1 MANGQQSSDDQ
12 FDILEHPTLGTL
24 KFPKGMGVDE
34 RNASIDYLLN
44 QKQVASKRPATGTF
58 IPVDNPVADA
68 AADEKALKQQQAAKM
83 AQPGYARFVEA
94 AGGDIMS
101 GIAGLAQSVPGVSTI
116 TKLIQGDLKGA
127 ATSIL
132 PGSDIADQV
141 RKIQGMKDADTARQK
156 AGYSPL
162 YRGAAIA
169 GETLGIIDPKEMEKA
184 AAQGDTASVL
194 GHTVAPVMGAL
205 LFGKGTEE
213 ARGLTSTEKG
223 PSAGGADPLSQAPGT
238 SRGPV
243 FKAIKELR
251 ARGFSNAEIEGMDY
265 EARRDALAGVRKP
278 NAAPTRTAETPAAP
292 APSRAG
298 VPAGDTVSSRPT
310 EAVSGGKASATNQA
324 AAAPVTSQVPSP
336 IVPAPETT
344 AQAGPGGDL
353 RGPVTHTLPS
363 WATRPVPPISSITAP
378 RDPFTG
384 VPTQP
389 AVPAATTQIKGPLRN
404 VTGFPDPLQ
413 MSLENAALRQQRPA
427 GFVPEPHQPVNPQE
441 VLDLQHALA
450 SQGYKGEVNAENVN
464 ELLRRANE
472 IRAVIAPRPD
482 DVGAIREEHRATLEQ
497 PGRPEEIA
505 SPIQS
510 TQAGITPNDPYYKP
524 EPTERVHASE
534 VEPPDPQPIKETPV
548 AQPKTHN
555 LPPDVQDHLDL
566 MMRLHKLMLE
576 AETPEAR
583 ETAKAQWEIVGKKA
597 KSLLRAHAESLSPE
611 QRQTLYDEQKAKEG
625 QHNKQAGKIDDIIVG
640 HPLSKAI
647 RREMAPGQPVVSHP
661 EQTTQFSKTTGKP
674 IRITGTTKNIIRE
687 ALHNAL
693 DDKISMEW
701 DEINL
706 EQRARARK
714 EGIDPDSIQPEGYR
728 LMPPVEYQAQKV
740 EAIKETKEL
749 QDRLIGGLRTI
760 LTERIADAKLRLG
773 REPNEE
779 EVKAIH
785 DQALKE
791 LLAEKNEKG
800 ETIVQQVEKL
810 HKFIGRSPQRPVYV
824 RKGEP
829 VIEGGVVGSGAPV
842 PSMTL
847 KIWNAITGKKNNKIG
862 SPAEWKAE
870 ADKHKEMGR
879 LHGSIAAFVKTF
891 LDIKPPKG
899 KEGGAIGEFIAS
911 ANARQ
916 IPPRKMPSNAKLI
929 ENANKYGAGGWE
941 ITDDKPSGSQGWLSP
956 DGKIFI
962 DNGRTQ
968 HHSSASSAMG
978 PENYGTA
985 GDSYATFMEN
995 GFIRKA
1001 GPHEYDVEKLDS
1013 DSVDTIE
1020 MDQIRHRTVGEPMWI
1035 DYGHDTPGLEI
1046 PANWNDLGKAIAQ
1059 AKSNYR
1065 RQIGSGGTMLTTGM
1079 AVGGV
1084 AGAVAGHVMGGVHGM
1099 FVGGTLGTALGFMT
1113 PVLLSTKPMKM
1124 AMKTMAGIVKGAGIT
1139 LKNWMQ
1145 GPPQRDLSGLDPD
1158 MDDILREQKMHQD
1171 RSIVWSE
1178 RARQLPAQLYRSF
1191 DQFAYVADKN
1201 NMPFTGRVL
1210 MMFDPQGKAFRDL
1223 KLPDT
1228 QSLYVALANAGG
1240 DALSGRRYMNQEH
1253 DVVRSDANTLGLR
1266 GALDRY
1272 LNYKGYQRTNEV
1284 LQEHIQDLATEA
1296 KATQVK
1302 LQDPK
1307 LTDRQRLAL
1316 EDRLKDAQR
1325 MQKEIQYKVDQGLA
1339 TPKEYTPAKIA
1350 AGLAALEQE
1359 LGPQDFARVKALAD
1373 RAFATE
1379 LPILD
1384 MMHDTGMVSDEAY
1397 QLFKNRGPEYIPMER
1412 IMDDLEN
1419 NRFVSGTRPIHL
1431 RHQTVIQR
1439 MEGSVRTNVSPWEAF
1454 DHYNGKAYSQF
1465 YRNDAARKLV
1475 DLAKNHPQTIGL
1487 DVTPVKE
1494 GYVPKAGEM
1503 IIGHYQNG
1511 RPDLYAVPTY
1521 LGEAMTGMPVAT
1533 TAGLSV
1539 FANWM
1544 QQAFTRG
1551 ATVASLSFQAA
1562 SLVGHAL
1569 SGMVLSPHGAWP
1581 TPLSVAKFWRDWL
1594 KATKDV
1600 INKSQH
1606 LRELT
1611 RLGGLAGT
1619 LQQHVDPNYFASPS
1633 ELGWKGML
1641 AKRQIIDLA
1650 QDIAHSMN
1658 AVNHVNIFKRAVEA
1672 GVPPKQAAFES
1683 KQFASMPDA
1692 SRMGDLSKSMNKFF
1706 MFYKMGLQY
1715 QHQWSAAL
1723 RKQPLKVF
1731 AWIAAFTGAA
1741 LGNAYWNSLQV
1752 DSHGNNLLR
1761 KESVFQRDRN
1771 WIMELPFTYHTHAGA
1786 EKGWSI
1792 VIPKP
1797 PFFRNLNPIE
1807 DAANYAF
1814 GKEARTGKQQAIDA
1828 IAGLSPIHMNVRAE
1842 HPLATGV
1849 QSAVSDIHP
1858 LAKLGVEQ
1866 FANIDDYGRPIVPP
1880 KQEGTDIQFQE
1891 GPYTSA
1897 VAERMGQGGVKGAV
1911 AGGAFGAT
1919 LGAPFGTLGTVAGG
1933 ALGAGIGA
1941 SGVSPR
1947 RIDVG
1952 ANTLAAATSRQAEGL
1967 LDPFF
1972 GGKESRKSLEGPE
1985 YIRNLPV
1992 VGPIVGRFLGG
2003 PSDAEFNELSTRF
2016 YDVFEE
2022 ANKVQTSYQYL
2033 LDQGKGPEAA
2043 RYLQAN
2049 KPRLHMALV
2058 LASLI
2063 PGMNNLNSAISMLQG
2078 RPDANSDQVRS
2089 SIEKLYESRMMLLRT
2104 AKNMIDAQPTKAS
2117 DTGPMGNVISNTSP
2131 SK

>member
-1 MANGQQSSDDQ
+1 
-12 FDILEHPTLGTL
+12 
-24 KFPKGMGVDE
+24 
-34 RNASIDYLLN
+34 
-44 QKQVASKRPATGTF
+44 
-58 IPVDNPVADA
+58 
-68 AADEKALKQQQAAKM
+68 
-83 AQPGYARFVEA
+83 
-94 AGGDIMS
+94 
-101 GIAGLAQSVPGVSTI
+101 
-116 TKLIQGDLKGA
+116 
-127 ATSIL
+127 
-132 PGSDIADQV
+132 
-141 RKIQGMKDADTARQK
+141 
-156 AGYSPL
+156 
-162 YRGAAIA
+162 
-169 GETLGIIDPKEMEKA
+169 
-184 AAQGDTASVL
+184 
-194 GHTVAPVMGAL
+194 
-205 LFGKGTEE
+205 
-213 ARGLTSTEKG
+213 
-223 PSAGGADPLSQAPGT
+223 
-238 SRGPV
+238 
-243 FKAIKELR
+243 
-251 ARGFSNAEIEGMDY
+251 
-265 EARRDALAGVRKP
+265 
-278 NAAPTRTAETPAAP
+278 
-292 APSRAG
+292 
-298 VPAGDTVSSRPT
+298 
-310 EAVSGGKASATNQA
+310 
-324 AAAPVTSQVPSP
+324 
-336 IVPAPETT
+336 
-344 AQAGPGGDL
+344 
-353 RGPVTHTLPS
+353 
-363 WATRPVPPISSITAP
+363 
-378 RDPFTG
+378 
-384 VPTQP
+384 
-389 AVPAATTQIKGPLRN
+389 
-404 VTGFPDPLQ
+404 
-413 MSLENAALRQQRPA
+413 
-427 GFVPEPHQPVNPQE
+427 
-441 VLDLQHALA
+441 
-450 SQGYKGEVNAENVN
+450 
-464 ELLRRANE
+464 
-472 IRAVIAPRPD
+472 
-482 DVGAIREEHRATLEQ
+482 
-497 PGRPEEIA
+497 
-505 SPIQS
+505 
-510 TQAGITPNDPYYKP
+510 
-524 EPTERVHASE
+524 
-534 VEPPDPQPIKETPV
+534 
-548 AQPKTHN
+548 
-555 LPPDVQDHLDL
+555 
-566 MMRLHKLMLE
+566 
-576 AETPEAR
+576 
-583 ETAKAQWEIVGKKA
+583 
-597 KSLLRAHAESLSPE
+597 
-611 QRQTLYDEQKAKEG
+611 
-625 QHNKQAGKIDDIIVG
+625 
-640 HPLSKAI
+640 
-647 RREMAPGQPVVSHP
+647 
-661 EQTTQFSKTTGKP
+661 
-674 IRITGTTKNIIRE
+674 
-687 ALHNAL
+687 
-693 DDKISMEW
+693 
-701 DEINL
+701 
-706 EQRARARK
+706 
-714 EGIDPDSIQPEGYR
+714 
-728 LMPPVEYQAQKV
+728 
-740 EAIKETKEL
+740 
-749 QDRLIGGLRTI
+749 
-760 LTERIADAKLRLG
+760 
-773 REPNEE
+773 
-779 EVKAIH
+779 
-785 DQALKE
+785 
-791 LLAEKNEKG
+791 
-800 ETIVQQVEKL
+800 
-810 HKFIGRSPQRPVYV
+810 
-824 RKGEP
+824 
-829 VIEGGVVGSGAPV
+829 
-842 PSMTL
+842 
-847 KIWNAITGKKNNKIG
+847 
-862 SPAEWKAE
+862 
-870 ADKHKEMGR
+870 
-879 LHGSIAAFVKTF
+879 
-891 LDIKPPKG
+891 
-899 KEGGAIGEFIAS
+899 
-911 ANARQ
+911 
-916 IPPRKMPSNAKLI
+916 
-929 ENANKYGAGGWE
+929 
-941 ITDDKPSGSQGWLSP
+941 
-956 DGKIFI
+956 
-962 DNGRTQ
+962 
-968 HHSSASSAMG
+968 
-978 PENYGTA
+978 
-985 GDSYATFMEN
+985 
-995 GFIRKA
+995 
-1001 GPHEYDVEKLDS
+1001 
-1013 DSVDTIE
+1013 
-1020 MDQIRHRTVGEPMWI
+1020 
-1035 DYGHDTPGLEI
+1035 
-1046 PANWNDLGKAIAQ
+1046 
-1059 AKSNYR
+1059 
-1065 RQIGSGGTMLTTGM
+1065 
-1079 AVGGV
+1079 
-1084 AGAVAGHVMGGVHGM
+1084 
-1099 FVGGTLGTALGFMT
+1099 
-1113 PVLLSTKPMKM
+1113 
-1124 AMKTMAGIVKGAGIT
+1124 
-1139 LKNWMQ
+1139 
-1145 GPPQRDLSGLDPD
+1145 
-1158 MDDILREQKMHQD
+1158 
-1171 RSIVWSE
+1171 
-1178 RARQLPAQLYRSF
+1178 
-1191 DQFAYVADKN
+1191 
-1201 NMPFTGRVL
+1201 
-1210 MMFDPQGKAFRDL
+1210 
-1223 KLPDT
+1223 
-1228 QSLYVALANAGG
+1228 
-1240 DALSGRRYMNQEH
+1240 
-1253 DVVRSDANTLGLR
+1253 
-1266 GALDRY
+1266 
-1272 LNYKGYQRTNEV
+1272 
-1284 LQEHIQDLATEA
+1284 
-1296 KATQVK
+1296 
-1302 LQDPK
+1302 
-1307 LTDRQRLAL
+1307 
-1316 EDRLKDAQR
+1316 
-1325 MQKEIQYKVDQGLA
+1325 
-1339 TPKEYTPAKIA
+1339 
-1350 AGLAALEQE
+1350 
-1359 LGPQDFARVKALAD
+1359 
-1373 RAFATE
+1373 
-1379 LPILD
+1379 
-1384 MMHDTGMVSDEAY
+1384 
-1397 QLFKNRGPEYIPMER
+1397 MER

-1581 TPLSVAKFWRDWL
+1581 TVPSVAKFWRDWL